1 MSDLIIAGILIGII
15 VSISFLLIY
24 IDKHSKRKRM
34 NHLTNRFSELGSR
47 YQVNFT
53 SQAILKDEILGID
66 GVQRK
71 LLILNTTDKNE
82 MPHELIDLDELR
94 HCSVKKSYGSIN
106 NGDLKNKKLEQYLE
120 KIVLCFEF
128 HMKKPAIEVS
138 FYNHLKNHLY
148 EISELEQKAKDWESF
163 LSKMLHNTPRK
174 IIA

>member
-34 NHLTNRFSELGSR
+34 NHLMNRFSELGTR
-47 YQVNFT
+47 YGVNFT

-82 MPHELIDLDELR
+82 ISHELIDLDELK
-94 HCSVKKSYGSIN
+94 HCSVKKI
-106 NGDLKNKKLEQYLE
+106 LRVHQ
-120 KIVLCFEF
+120 
-128 HMKKPAIEVS
+128 
-138 FYNHLKNHLY
+138 
-148 EISELEQKAKDWESF
+148 
-163 LSKMLHNTPRK
+163 
-174 IIA
+174 

>member
-128 HMKKPAIEVS
+128 HMKKPAIEVA
-138 FYNHLKNHLY
+138 FYNHLKNHLF

>member
-138 FYNHLKNHLY
+138 FYNHLKNHLF
-148 EISELEQKAKDWESF
+148 EIPELEQKAKDWESF

>member
-94 HCSVKKSYGSIN
+94 HCSVKKLYGSIN

-128 HMKKPAIEVS
+128 HMKKPAIDRPVQ
-138 FYNHLKNHLY
+138 FLY
-148 EISELEQKAKDWESF
+148 
-163 LSKMLHNTPRK
+163 
-174 IIA
+174 

>member
-1 MSDLIIAGILIGII
+1 MSDLFIAGILIGII

-94 HCSVKKSYGSIN
+94 HCSVKKLYGSIN

-138 FYNHLKNHLY
+138 FYNHLKNHLF
-148 EISELEQKAKDWESF
+148 EIPELEQKAKDWESF

>member
-94 HCSVKKSYGSIN
+94 HCSVKKLYGSIN

-138 FYNHLKNHLY
+138 FYNHLKNHLF
-148 EISELEQKAKDWESF
+148 EIPELEQKAKDWESF